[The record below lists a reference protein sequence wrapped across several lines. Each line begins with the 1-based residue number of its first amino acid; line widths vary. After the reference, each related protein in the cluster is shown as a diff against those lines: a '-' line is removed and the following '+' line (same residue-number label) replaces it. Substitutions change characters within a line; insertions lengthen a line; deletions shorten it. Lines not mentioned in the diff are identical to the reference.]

1 VLDLVNPHGKTTL
14 VTKKQCTPAT
24 KTRLKFPIPN
34 RYETTVHLKDL
45 NVLPQN
51 TRITKPK
58 PLLQQQKL
66 DFKTT
71 AFFIKKHT
79 LPKEKRKQ
87 PTHFKQKRNHITE

>member
-1 VLDLVNPHGKTTL
+1 
-14 VTKKQCTPAT
+14 
-24 KTRLKFPIPN
+24 
-34 RYETTVHLKDL
+34 VHLKDL
-45 NVLPQN
+45 NVLPQI

-87 PTHFKQKRNHITE
+87 PTHFKQKRNHITERELVIRVPHTNNTVKHEQVQSETTIPAVSVLCTP